1 MFLVVVDVDAF
12 GEGMGAN
19 PRRGGDALPI
29 DGVYGG
35 AGGGIGGG
43 QRCGEHRGLL
53 AVISGKAAQDLF

>member
-12 GEGMGAN
+12 GEGMGAH

-43 QRCGEHRGLL
+43 REYGDDVAG
-53 AVISGKAAQDLF
+53 G